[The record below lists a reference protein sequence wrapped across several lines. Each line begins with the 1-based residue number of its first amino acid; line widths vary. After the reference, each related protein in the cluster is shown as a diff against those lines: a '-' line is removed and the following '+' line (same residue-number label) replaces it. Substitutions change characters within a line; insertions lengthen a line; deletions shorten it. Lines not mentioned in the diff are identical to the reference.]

1 MRFTRNEIRILVL
14 LTIIF
19 LLNLAF
25 RSWQNRRLVH
35 RPVSSEERAF
45 EEEFLRVVKQ
55 APTAVKKVSPE
66 HKRKIDL
73 NTANVRELT
82 ALPGIGPK
90 TAAAIVALRKR
101 RGGFTRVQDLLLVKG
116 IGKKK
121 LRAIQNRVVV
131 SRIKIKGKSA
141 R

>member
-14 LTIIF
+14 LTVIF

-25 RSWQNRRLVH
+25 RAWQDRR
-35 RPVSSEERAF
+35 
-45 EEEFLRVVKQ
+45 
-55 APTAVKKVSPE
+55 AVRQPVSPE
-66 HKRKIDL
+66 EKAFEKEFLQLARQTPAVAKKASPKIKGKIDL

-101 RGGFTRVQDLLLVKG
+101 RGRFVRVRDLLLVKG
-116 IGKKK
+116 IGPKK

-131 SRIKIKGKSA
+131 KTQKSGA
-141 R
+141 F